1 MSSKFSMFE
10 NLEPGAAP
18 GSRLPH
24 WHLSGGRQWQGVHTP
39 SHALRWPCPAR
50 SCLVPAGPWGRRWEN
65 GCGCSRCIYWGLGEF
80 CPETLS
86 SRGWGVLHCSS
97 KPNTPD
103 IVPGSPDIYHTA
115 VPQTPL
121 LPPSQPVDSAELD
134 KIEKKH
140 RLDMIKVSLPHCIM
154 KQFWIYLDVICNL
167 EINILFWP
175 TSQLLLVGLLSHY
188 PKQRAAICPSVSLS
202 TRNCVWYFPIE

>member
-1 MSSKFSMFE
+1 MISKFSMFE

-24 WHLSGGRQWQGVHTP
+24 WRLSGGRQWQGVHTP
-39 SHALRWPCPAR
+39 SHALCWPCPAR

-103 IVPGSPDIYHTA
+103 IVPGSPDTRY
-115 VPQTPL
+115 
-121 LPPSQPVDSAELD
+121 
-134 KIEKKH
+134 
-140 RLDMIKVSLPHCIM
+140 LPHCCSSDSTPASITTSGQCWVRQDR
-154 KQFWIYLDVICNL
+154 KEAPSLYNETILNLFWCNL
-167 EINILFWP
+167 QPWNKYSILTNISTFTCRSFISLP
-175 TSQLLLVGLLSHY
+175 KTACGNMPQCLV
-188 PKQRAAICPSVSLS
+188 
-202 TRNCVWYFPIE
+202 